1 MGSLKAS
8 TPSRLPGGRG
18 RWASIPIGSKSQLKT
33 QLKTMSACALV
44 AALAACSDPGGLDLD
59 APSPFTPTDD
69 GVITDG
75 SVVAV
80 IALDA
85 PDAEDFILSATV
97 PVPPG
102 TYTDGA
108 LSVPLSVAGDGQ
120 IAVPTQVEV
129 VSRYADPSQGADV
142 VQLIAHVRRPEPVQP
157 GQRIEYRVGL
167 NPHQDYEL
175 ELEPDVATLLQAPG
189 AIKLLA
195 HDPFGNA
202 YSADLLHQYRQEESE
217 AEIQLDGV
225 CAKRIRTHHVMLPEQ
240 EESGALGTLP
250 HLMGVHS
257 YLTVFRGQDYAT
269 LDLHVHNGMDGRDVT
284 TSADDLLDEL
294 FFRDLNLQLPSGWRV
309 VFAFDTPGQGQITPQ
324 GGYTQTQLIEP
335 LPGSKMHYMPR
346 MSHFVRRL
354 VIAKDSAADR
364 ALEHARSR
372 DTAFCQPGTAPVG
385 VELWSW
391 WNAETARYFPQN
403 NRLPE
408 LDYIGIGNVRGRL
421 QGDLDRYENQLR
433 TGAAGAYPMESGRLG
448 WAHPWSTPYGGLAGG
463 HEIYTYAGLETAWA
477 AAPEGLRMSQLRM
490 RGLVDRQPQVLY
502 DKDGNHTR
510 YETLV
515 AYPADRDP
523 FIPLWWYGTPTP
535 GNNFFHFDGA
545 PGFQEEHVAN
555 QSMLP
560 DYYNA
565 LKGFQPID
573 YHHFVRYTYDLKVL
587 AWLSNDALAKEM
599 LEAAAENFRLSY
611 HEYPNDNYG
620 GVQPTGQLSA
630 MRTVQE
636 APGMGVPMGRA
647 EAWCINAAVATYAM
661 GDDELRARYRPWF
674 DRIAT
679 IFEDGQ
685 STCTGNLMSYHIWNY
700 YNGAYRVRQFMENA
714 FLENTIK
721 SIASTVYAGEDDA
734 QASSLN
740 QILVDSV
747 RSSFE
752 GRYFNEMEG
761 APWFNCAVGPRELS
775 GGNFCQNAP
784 QGTTSAG
791 VNRHEGYSSLAYAYE
806 LSGDSFFLFRASQM
820 LGGGDI
826 LTRLQEGQGVNL
838 PNTAALL
845 ALAQETAQP

>member
-1 MGSLKAS
+1 MGSIFAS

-18 RWASIPIGSKSQLKT
+18 RWSTVRNGSPSQLT
-33 QLKTMSACALV
+33 TITAMACLGL
-44 AALAACSDPGGLDLD
+44 LAACSDSGESDQD
-59 APSPFTPTDD
+59 APSPFTATDD
-69 GVITDG
+69 GVITDN
-75 SVVAV
+75 SVVAIV
-80 IALDA
+80 ALDA
-85 PDAEDFILSATV
+85 PASEDFILTATV

-102 TYTDGA
+102 TVTDGA
-108 LSVPLSVAGDGQ
+108 LSVPLSIAGDGE

-129 VSRYADPSQGADV
+129 VSRYADASQGADV
-142 VQLIAHVRRPEPVQP
+142 VQLIAHVRRPEPVET
-157 GQRIEYRVGL
+157 GERIEYRVGL
-167 NPHQDYEL
+167 NPHQEYEL

-189 AIKLLA
+189 AIQLVSQ
-195 HDPFGNA
+195 DPFGNL
-202 YSADLLHQYRQEESE
+202 YSADLLASYRAEEGT
-217 AEIQLDGV
+217 AEIQMDGV
-225 CAKRIRTHHVMLPEQ
+225 CARRIRTHEVLLPVQ
-240 EESGALGTLP
+240 EESGSLGTLP
-250 HLMGVHS
+250 HMMGVHS
-257 YLTVFRGQDYAT
+257 FLTVYRGQDYAT
-269 LDLHVHNGMDGRDVT
+269 LDLHVHNGMDGRDSS

-294 FFRDLNLQLPSGWRV
+294 FFKDLNLQLPSGWNV
-309 VFAFDTPGQGQITPQ
+309 HFAFDAPGQGNVIPQ
-324 GGYTQTQLIEP
+324 GGYTSTQLVEP
-335 LPGSKMHYMPR
+335 LPGTQMHFMPR

-354 VIAKDSAADR
+354 VIAKDSASER
-364 ALEHARSR
+364 ALEQVRSEYV
-372 DTAFCQPGTAPVG
+372 AYCQPGLAPVG

-391 WNAETARYFPQN
+391 WNEDTARYYPQN

-408 LDYIGIGNVRGRL
+408 LDYVGMGNVRGRL
-421 QGDLDRYENQLR
+421 QGDLHRFETQLSA
-433 TGAAGAYPMESGRLG
+433 GAAGTYPMESARLG

-477 AAPEGLRMSQLRM
+477 AASEGLRMSQLRM

-510 YETLV
+510 YENLV

-523 FIPLWWYGTPTP
+523 YIPLWWYGTPTP

-545 PGFQEEHVAN
+545 PAFQEEHVAN

-560 DYYNA
+560 SYYGA

-573 YHHFVRYTYDLKVL
+573 YHHFVRYTYDLKTL

-661 GDDELRARYRPWF
+661 GDDELRDRYRPWF

-721 SIASTVYAGEDDA
+721 SIATTVYEGENDT
-734 QASSLN
+734 QADSLK

-752 GRYFNEMEG
+752 GRYYNEMEG

-775 GGNFCQNAP
+775 QGNFCQNAP
-784 QGTTSAG
+784 QGTTSVG

-806 LSGDSFFLFRASQM
+806 ISGDSFFLFRASQM

-826 LTRLQEGQGVNL
+826 LTRLQEGGGANL
-838 PNTAALL
+838 ANTAALL
-845 ALAQETAQP
+845 ALVQQTAQP